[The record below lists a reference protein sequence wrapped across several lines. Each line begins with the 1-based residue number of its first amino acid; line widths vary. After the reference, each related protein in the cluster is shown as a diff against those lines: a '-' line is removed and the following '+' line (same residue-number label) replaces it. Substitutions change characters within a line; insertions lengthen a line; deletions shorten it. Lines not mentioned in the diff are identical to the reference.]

1 MGIGFVSGLDY
12 GVTGLRGFSNEYA
25 ENPPQIGEEGLEY
38 NVSCQGLNRLKHP
51 QKIQR
56 RREMQ
61 FEHFTCMLIKYP
73 EKSNA
78 DAKFVLTK
86 SSVLLKLHTKLRS
99 FLSFRPKAR
108 EKIQRRRKMHF
119 DQKNRAIHPNL
130 HRHAVFAKSYSS
142 ITTTISFD

>member
-1 MGIGFVSGLDY
+1 M
-12 GVTGLRGFSNEYA
+12 NEYA

-61 FEHFTCMLIKYP
+61 FEHFTCMLIKHP

-86 SSVLLKLHTKLRS
+86 SSVLLKLYTKLRS
-99 FLSFRPKAR
+99 FFSFRPKAQ
-108 EKIQRRRKMHF
+108 EKS
-119 DQKNRAIHPNL
+119 N
-130 HRHAVFAKSYSS
+130 AKCILTCRNPDSS
-142 ITTTISFD
+142 EFLVVLI

>member
-1 MGIGFVSGLDY
+1 MSMPRTLPKLI
-12 GVTGLRGFSNEYA
+12 
-25 ENPPQIGEEGLEY
+25 QIGEEGLEY

-61 FEHFTCMLIKYP
+61 FEHFTCMLIKHP

-86 SSVLLKLHTKLRS
+86 SSVILKLYTKLRG
-99 FLSFRPKAR
+99 FFSFRPTAR

-119 DQKNRAIHPNL
+119 HQKDRAIHPNF

-142 ITTTISFD
+142 ITTTVSFD

>member
-1 MGIGFVSGLDY
+1 MGLGFVSGLDY

-51 QKIQR
+51 HKIQR

-61 FEHFTCMLIKYP
+61 FEHFTCMLIKHP

-86 SSVLLKLHTKLRS
+86 SSVLLKLYTKLRGFFFVS
-99 FLSFRPKAR
+99 TRSSG
-108 EKIQRRRKMHF
+108 
-119 DQKNRAIHPNL
+119 KNQTPTQNA
-130 HRHAVFAKSYSS
+130 F
-142 ITTTISFD
+142 